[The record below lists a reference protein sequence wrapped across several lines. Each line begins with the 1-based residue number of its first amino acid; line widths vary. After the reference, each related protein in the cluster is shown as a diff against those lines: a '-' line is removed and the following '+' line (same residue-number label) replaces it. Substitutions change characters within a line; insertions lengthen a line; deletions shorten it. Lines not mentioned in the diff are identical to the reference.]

1 MRMPYYLPWWS
12 STITWHSHFLAS
24 CLVTIARECTTYLK
38 HQCQFWL
45 QYWGAP
51 FFWPEKEAVLQTLTK
66 YRLPHG
72 AWCTEIPLQKPKV
85 SPAYC
90 GRSSDT
96 HITKESGLVDKW
108 LPFIDSIMVDKGFFI
123 DEPCSEHKVKLIWPP
138 SLRKKEQLSKQD
150 AKSNQ
155 NIAATQEHVECAIQ
169 RTMLFRI
176 FYDSFSRHQLSQIDD
191 IVAIIADL
199 VHPPKFPFKNGRYL
213 ST

>member
-1 MRMPYYLPWWS
+1 MKLYHNVTFSLLSVLFGNHCTRVYNIFKASVSILAAVLRC
-12 STITWHSHFLAS
+12 TI
-24 CLVTIARECTTYLK
+24 
-38 HQCQFWL
+38 
-45 QYWGAP
+45 
-51 FFWPEKEAVLQTLTK
+51 FWPEKEAVLQTLTK

-108 LPFIDSIMVDKGFFI
+108 LPFIDSVMVDKGFFI

-138 SLRKKEQLSKQD
+138 SLRKKEQLRKQD

-155 NIAATQEHVECAIQ
+155 NIAATQEHVESAIQ
-169 RTMLFRI
+169 RTKLFRI
-176 FYDSFSRHQLSQIDD
+176 LHDSFSRHQLSQIDD